1 MKNNRTQRGATAGTR
16 HFTLIELLVVI
27 AIIAILAA
35 ILLPALQQARERANA
50 TKCISNLKNLATMGQ
65 MYADITRNF
74 WWAGNAVDYGQDMC
88 YTYQLAR
95 AKVLGAPNESIAA
108 FKAATPR
115 VLFCPSSDYNPEI
128 GQMQGYG
135 SPGQVFTS
143 MPSPHGFFLND
154 PGLAYN
160 NHTSPTRSNV
170 EPSERVWFSDSV
182 AKHSDGTFYPSPVMK
197 TMQGE
202 GSELE
207 NFRGMLYAA
216 HGGRINIAS
225 QSGHVAAV
233 NGSEIGSWYAP
244 YPNGSNTI
252 VYSRRLRG
260 YVAPGSPTIVS
271 VP

>member
-1 MKNNRTQRGATAGTR
+1 MTRNKYGTLR
-16 HFTLIELLVVI
+16 PQQFTLIELLVVI

-50 TKCISNLKNLATMGQ
+50 TKCISNLKNLATIGQ
-65 MYADITRNF
+65 MYVDQRRNF
-74 WWAGNAVDYGQDMC
+74 WWSGNAVDYGHEMC

-95 AKVLGAPNESIAA
+95 AKALAAPDESITA
-108 FKAATPR
+108 FKAAIPR
-115 VLFCPSSDYNPEI
+115 MLFCPTNDYNTAI

-135 SPGQVFTS
+135 SPGEVFTS

-160 NHTSPTRSNV
+160 NHTSPTRSDV
-170 EPSERVWFSDSV
+170 EPSERVWFADSV

-202 GSELE
+202 GASLE
-207 NFRGMLYAA
+207 NFRGMLYAVHA
-216 HGGRINIAS
+216 GRINIAS
-225 QSGHVAAV
+225 QAGHVAAI
-233 NGSEIGSWYAP
+233 NGTELGAWYVP

-252 VYSRRLRG
+252 VYSRRLKG
-260 YVAPGSPTIVS
+260 YAVPGSATIVT